1 MIGYATI
8 GSNDLERAKVFYDA
22 VTAPLGGR
30 RVFANDRLQFWAAR
44 DLPGMIAVGRPY
56 DGEPATVGNGA
67 MFGLAAPSK
76 ELVDEVHAAA
86 IAAGAVCE
94 GPPGLRTERFYG
106 AYFRDLD
113 GNKLCVFNLG

>member
-8 GSNDLERAKVFYDA
+8 GSNDPERAHRFYDA
-22 VTAPLGGR
+22 VLAPLGGR
-30 RVFANDRLQFWAAR
+30 RIFANDRLQFWGAR
-44 DLPGMIAVGRPY
+44 GVPGMIAVGRPY
-56 DGEPATVGNGA
+56 NGEPATAGNGA

-76 ELVDEVHAAA
+76 EACDEVHAAA
-86 IAAGAVCE
+86 LAAGATCD
-94 GPPGLRTERFYG
+94 GPPGQRTERFYG